1 MRFVVY
7 GDSMRPLFEP
17 GDKLRVSVIIYK
29 IMRPRV
35 GDVVVV
41 RDPRTGRL
49 ILKRIKRL
57 EGAGYFVLGD
67 NPMASTDSREFG
79 VIHKNEIVG
88 RVVRK
93 YGGLVNSERY

>member
-17 GDKLRVSVIIYK
+17 GDMLRVSVFVYK
-29 IMRPRV
+29 TMRPRV
-35 GDVVVV
+35 GDAVVV

-67 NPMASTDSREFG
+67 NMAASTDSREFG
-79 VIHKNEIVG
+79 VIHKHEIIG
-88 RVVRK
+88 KVVRK
-93 YGGLVNSERY
+93 YDNPI